1 MIIVLKR
8 KLFINFFI
16 KKFIT
21 LTLNSIT
28 YDPLDYG
35 YGCVMD
41 AHKAEWAKCPLT
53 FRILLLL
60 KLKNI

>member
-21 LTLNSIT
+21 LTLNSII

-35 YGCVMD
+35 YGC
-41 AHKAEWAKCPLT
+41 AQG
-53 FRILLLL
+53 
-60 KLKNI
+60 